1 MRILKFL
8 FILLMVPV
16 YGQEHYDINNIPEPL
31 RTNVNAIIRDHD
43 INIAL
48 NDVNNMTVSYHIVV
62 TVLNKRGL
70 EAIQPAVGY
79 DANSSVQSVSARVY
93 DARGKEIR
101 KYKKKDFSDVSA
113 TGANLYS
120 DNRMMVLDFTPSIY
134 PFTFE
139 FETITKTNSTAFI
152 PRWLPIAFTSVSVE
166 SSSYIL
172 RNPRRIPLNSKIY
185 NLDAANIEISETGT
199 EFRYSLKNQLP
210 VKKEDYGPYFTEIVP
225 FVKIAPQQFTLA
237 GTRAEV
243 RSWKDFGYWQQQK
256 LLNGRGEL
264 SESTIGRISALVSG
278 INDPKEKARAIYE
291 FMQSKTRYIS
301 VQIGIGGW
309 QPTFASEVD
318 ELGYGDCKGLT
329 NYTQALLK
337 SQGIESY
344 YTIVDS
350 GPGGQDIDEDFVA
363 LQGDHVILTV
373 PFEDENVFLE
383 CTSQQLPFNFLG
395 THTDDR
401 KVLMVTPEGG
411 VMTRT
416 HRYSPEDNK
425 IELKANV
432 TLQESLKLS
441 GTLTQRSSGIQYSY
455 RYDLE
460 NETSDDV
467 KNRYKRYWSHLN
479 NLDLADI
486 SFSNDKKEV
495 EFTESLWFE
504 TEGYVSM
511 AGSRILL
518 NPNIFQRIEDIP
530 SKAANRTQPLVIRRG
545 FTETDSITLLLPSNY
560 VLESVFEPISI
571 TTKFGTYRSSVNI
584 VNEATIE
591 YKREFILNTGRYPKE
606 DFNTYA
612 DFIKDVVRSD
622 RSKIVF
628 VQK

>member
-1 MRILKFL
+1 QR
-8 FILLMVPV
+8 
-16 YGQEHYDINNIPEPL
+16 
-31 RTNVNAIIRDHD
+31 
-43 INIAL
+43 
-48 NDVNNMTVSYHIVV
+48 
-62 TVLNKRGL
+62 
-70 EAIQPAVGY
+70 
-79 DANSSVQSVSARVY
+79 
-93 DARGKEIR
+93 
-101 KYKKKDFSDVSA
+101 
-113 TGANLYS
+113 
-120 DNRMMVLDFTPSIY
+120 
-134 PFTFE
+134 
-139 FETITKTNSTAFI
+139 
-152 PRWLPIAFTSVSVE
+152 
-166 SSSYIL
+166 
-172 RNPRRIPLNSKIY
+172 
-185 NLDAANIEISETGT
+185 
-199 EFRYSLKNQLP
+199 
-210 VKKEDYGPYFTEIVP
+210 
-225 FVKIAPQQFTLA
+225 
-237 GTRAEV
+237 
-243 RSWKDFGYWQQQK
+243 QK
-256 LLNGRGEL
+256 LLKGRGEL
-264 SESTIGRISALVSG
+264 SESTIGKISALVSG

-291 FMQSKTRYIS
+291 YMQSKTRYIS

-373 PFEDENVFLE
+373 PFDDENVFLE

-411 VMTRT
+411 MMTRT
-416 HRYSPEDNK
+416 HTYSPEDNK

-441 GTLTQRSSGIQYSY
+441 GTLTQTSSGIQYAN
-455 RYDLE
+455 RYYMED
-460 NETSDDV
+460 ETSDDV
-467 KNRYKRYWSHLN
+467 NNRYKQYWSHLN

-486 SFSNDKKEV
+486 NFSNDKKEV
-495 EFTESLWFE
+495 KFTESLWFE

-530 SKAANRTQPLVIRRG
+530 SKVNNRTQPLVIRRG
-545 FTETDSITLLLPSNY
+545 FTETDNITLLLPLNY
-560 VLESVFEPISI
+560 ELESVFDPVSI
-571 TTKFGTYRSSVNI
+571 TTKFGTYRSSVEI
-584 VNEATIE
+584 VNEATIR
-591 YKREFILNTGRYPKE
+591 YKREFLLNSGRYPKE
-606 DFNTYA
+606 DFNAYV

-628 VQK
+628 IQK